1 MAKYYFKQ
9 KLNFPLFMYLA
20 TLAAHGQAD
29 NMTADAPESNLEK
42 FSYIGDRNRT
52 LLAGAVDVLDES
64 VGRVIEALHKR
75 RMLANSVVVF
85 TSDNGGMPW
94 GTYSNT
100 GSNWPLRGTKGTLW
114 EGGIRVP
121 AVVWS
126 PLLKPGSRV
135 VVPGMMHVVDWLP
148 TLYSAAGEK
157 LESA

>member
-1 MAKYYFKQ
+1 MAHFTGPRHGG
-9 KLNFPLFMYLA
+9 LLFL
-20 TLAAHGQAD
+20 
-29 NMTADAPESNLEK
+29 
-42 FSYIGDRNRT
+42 DR
-52 LLAGAVDVLDES
+52 GAVDVLDES